1 MLTAWKTRIRTLLLP
16 LVAVVPLI
24 GGVPALA
31 NNGALLGTSALI
43 EPAGRDFV
51 ESLQQLYLT
60 DSAVDALILHANDVF
75 EQAAWRENPRLIRAS
90 ERPDVS
96 YRVFLTPGEAGSLT
110 IQESRRGSAGQ
121 IRVTTARV
129 NVFGISPRLH
139 WACESG
145 DNACRIFDPRDGSR
159 MLQIARDPG
168 KAEELSRTLGL
179 LIRHLQRPD

>member
-1 MLTAWKTRIRTLLLP
+1 MLTAWKTRIKVLLLP
-16 LVAVVPLI
+16 LVVMPVLSAS
-24 GGVPALA
+24 PALA
-31 NNGALLGTSALI
+31 NSNDALLGTTAVI

-51 ESLQQLYLT
+51 DSLKQLYIT
-60 DSAVDALILHANDVF
+60 ESAVDALILHANDVF

-110 IQESRRGSAGQ
+110 IQESRRGGSGQ
-121 IRVTTARV
+121 VRVSTLRI
-129 NVFGISPRLH
+129 NVFGISPILT

-145 DNACRIFDPRDGSR
+145 DNACRIFDPRDGTR

-168 KAEELSRTLGL
+168 KAEELTRTLGL
-179 LIRHLQRPD
+179 LIRQLQRPD

>member
-1 MLTAWKTRIRTLLLP
+1 MLTAWKTRINVLLL
-16 LVAVVPLI
+16 AVL
-24 GGVPALA
+24 PALGAAPVLA
-31 NNGALLGTSALI
+31 NNNGDLLGTTAVI

-51 ESLQQLYLT
+51 DSLKQLYIT
-60 DSAVDALILHANDVF
+60 ESALDALILHANDVF
-75 EQAAWRENPRLIRAS
+75 EQAAWRENPRLIRAT

-121 IRVTTARV
+121 MRVSTIRM
-129 NVFGISPRLH
+129 NVFGISPILT

-145 DNACRIFDPRDGSR
+145 DNACRIFDPRDGTR

-168 KAEELSRTLGL
+168 KAEELTRTLGL
-179 LIRHLQRPD
+179 LIRQLQRPD